1 MVPCSWF
8 YRCPRKCHILQK
20 TESSYLLPG
29 NYLPFFYLS
38 NTRFCQVSSSI
49 EGKEFSFAPTCVYSP
64 SRVDQMDVLIPE
76 TITTWVV
83 QAVAINNKTVLSFAT
98 LLRIVDFWD
107 LFVSLKLPY
116 SVGRGEQVSLLADR
130 VNYHLEKIRISLWV
144 SLEKEYFSDFFEVK
158 IYFS

>member
-1 MVPCSWF
+1 
-8 YRCPRKCHILQK
+8 
-20 TESSYLLPG
+20 
-29 NYLPFFYLS
+29 
-38 NTRFCQVSSSI
+38 
-49 EGKEFSFAPTCVYSP
+49 
-64 SRVDQMDVLIPE
+64 MDVLIPE

-130 VNYHLEKIRISLWV
+130 VNYHLEEIRIILWV

>member
-1 MVPCSWF
+1 MKFNVRVFCPADFDMVPCSWF

-76 TITTWVV
+76 TITIWVV

-98 LLRIVDFWD
+98 LLRIVDF
-107 LFVSLKLPY
+107 
-116 SVGRGEQVSLLADR
+116 
-130 VNYHLEKIRISLWV
+130 
-144 SLEKEYFSDFFEVK
+144 
-158 IYFS
+158 